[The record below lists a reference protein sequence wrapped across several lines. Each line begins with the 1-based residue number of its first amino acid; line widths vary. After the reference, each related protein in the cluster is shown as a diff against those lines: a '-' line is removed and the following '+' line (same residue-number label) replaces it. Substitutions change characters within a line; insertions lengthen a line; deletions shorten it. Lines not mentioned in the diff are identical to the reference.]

1 VSGRPAGKHSLAF
14 GYRRKNR
21 MSHTDPIAD
30 MLTRIRNA
38 CRAKLRRIEMP
49 SSIMKVEI
57 ARILKEEN
65 FIADYAVVGE
75 APMMK
80 LRIRLRFSRD
90 GEPSIVGINR
100 ISKPGLRKY
109 SDCEKLPPIHGG
121 LGIAIVSTSRGI
133 LTDHKCK
140 ELNVGGEVLAHV
152 W

>member
-1 VSGRPAGKHSLAF
+1 
-14 GYRRKNR
+14 

-38 CRAKLRRIEMP
+38 YRAKQRRIEMP
-49 SSIMKVEI
+49 SSKMKVEI
-57 ARILKEEN
+57 ARILKEES

-75 APMMK
+75 QASKK

-90 GEPSIVGINR
+90 GEPAIIGIRR
-100 ISKPGLRKY
+100 ISMPGLRKY
-109 SDCEKLPPIHGG
+109 SSCLDLPPIHGG
-121 LGIAIVSTSRGI
+121 LGIAIVSTSTGI

-140 ELNVGGEVLAHV
+140 ELNIGGEVLAHV

>member
-1 VSGRPAGKHSLAF
+1 
-14 GYRRKNR
+14 

-38 CRAKLRRIEMP
+38 YRAKQRRIEMP
-49 SSIMKVEI
+49 SSRMKVEI
-57 ARILKEEN
+57 ARILKEES
-65 FIADYAVVGE
+65 FIVDFAVVGE
-75 APMMK
+75 EVSKK

-90 GEPSIVGINR
+90 GEPAIIGIRR

-109 SDCEKLPPIHGG
+109 SDCMDLPPIHGG
-121 LGIAIVSTSRGI
+121 LGIAIVSTSSGI